1 MPVGPVND
9 IREALAD
16 EQVQFRDLQM
26 SMHDAELGDVAGL
39 RYPIKLSA
47 TPVVDY
53 AFPPRL
59 GEDTHSGYVDLLG
72 LSAEEI
78 DRLAEQGVI

>member
-1 MPVGPVND
+1 M
-9 IREALAD
+9 
-16 EQVQFRDLQM
+16 QFRDLQM

-39 RYPIKLSA
+39 RYPIKLST
-47 TPVVDY
+47 TPVTEY

-59 GEDTHSGYVDLLG
+59 GEHTHSVYGDLLG

-78 DRLAEQGVI
+78 ERLAEEGVI